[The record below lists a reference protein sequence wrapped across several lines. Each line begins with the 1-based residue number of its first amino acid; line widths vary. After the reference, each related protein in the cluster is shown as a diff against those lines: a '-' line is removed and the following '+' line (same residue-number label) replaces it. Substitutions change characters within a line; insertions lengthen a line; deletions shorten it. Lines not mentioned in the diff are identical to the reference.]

1 MKITPGKLA
10 KDYRRAYHL
19 RDFVKAEINLG
30 ENLVYNIKIQ
40 EGNKEPEEEELAE
53 RIDGAVAT
61 IMALDRAIRCG
72 NDNGVSVYDSRG
84 LLFI

>member
-53 RIDGAVAT
+53 VIYSLYGEEMFTVD
-61 IMALDRAIRCG
+61 
-72 NDNGVSVYDSRG
+72 YDTKEITLLGG
-84 LLFI
+84 LSL

>member
-30 ENLVYNIKIQ
+30 ENLVYNIKIR
-40 EGNKEPEEEELAE
+40 KLFL
-53 RIDGAVAT
+53 IHIIFD
-61 IMALDRAIRCG
+61 
-72 NDNGVSVYDSRG
+72 
-84 LLFI
+84 LL

>member
-53 RIDGAVAT
+53 VIYSLYGEEMFTVD
-61 IMALDRAIRCG
+61 LDTKEITL
-72 NDNGVSVYDSRG
+72 Y
-84 LLFI
+84 

>member
-53 RIDGAVAT
+53 VIYSLYGEEMLTVDFDT
-61 IMALDRAIRCG
+61 KEITLLE
-72 NDNGVSVYDSRG
+72 G
-84 LLFI
+84 LSW

>member
-40 EGNKEPEEEELAE
+40 EGNKEPL
-53 RIDGAVAT
+53 
-61 IMALDRAIRCG
+61 LYDRL
-72 NDNGVSVYDSRG
+72 Y
-84 LLFI
+84 L

>member
-40 EGNKEPEEEELAE
+40 EGNKEPEEEELDDNTFITYE
-53 RIDGAVAT
+53 QLYELCQI
-61 IMALDRAIRCG
+61 ALAKL
-72 NDNGVSVYDSRG
+72 SYSS
-84 LLFI
+84 